1 MRLAA
6 AGLALALLA
15 QPGLAHG
22 HHLGTYTP
30 RDNEISANVKEIK
43 FSADARRFEV
53 AARLFDKGAVRRE
66 MRARAASL
74 PPGLE
79 AEMRA
84 ALQAE
89 DAAEVERALMVFLA
103 SLARSL
109 ALEAERQVTAAS
121 PGPEA
126 RAAAGRRFLE
136 AIWRYYNLIDFA
148 VSRRQPKISVE
159 VRLAFDEAETL
170 VKGTAAPAAVNPC
183 AGPRPSA
190 PGAAVDPSRL
200 RDPLRRIAAALGE
213 LVERSPSPTRR
224 QS

>member
-1 MRLAA
+1 MSLAGA
-6 AGLALALLA
+6 ALALGLLA
-15 QPGLAHG
+15 LPAFAHA

-30 RDNEISANVKEIK
+30 RDNDISANVKEIK
-43 FSADARRFEV
+43 FAVDARRFEV
-53 AARLFDKGAVRRE
+53 ARKLFEQGAVRRE
-66 MRARAASL
+66 MRARGAAL
-74 PPGLE
+74 PAGLE
-79 AEMRA
+79 ADTRA
-84 ALQAE
+84 ALQAGE
-89 DAAEVERALMVFLA
+89 AGEVERTLMVFLA
-103 SLARSL
+103 SLARGL
-109 ALEAERQVTAAS
+109 ALEAERQVTAGS
-121 PGPEA
+121 PGLEA

-170 VKGTAAPAAVNPC
+170 AKGTAAPAAVNPC
-183 AGPRPSA
+183 AGTRPA
-190 PGAAVDPSRL
+190 GAGPTADPSRL